1 MLKIQFHIA
10 LCLLG
15 LVCAACQPKV
25 STSSTDNTTGFNIDI
40 QDDTTHITIYSPW
53 QRGQVMQQLSF
64 SQPYER
70 IVCTSAT
77 HMGFIS
83 ELGMMDK
90 VIGVCRPERVYN
102 LSEEDREHITDIG
115 DDMQPSMEK
124 ILMLNPDLV
133 ILYTYAQGDPIPAQV
148 EALGVPILYC
158 NEWTETTPLARAE
171 WIRLFGA
178 VFGCSTKA
186 DSIYAS
192 VRDAYAQLKGNEAMR
207 LKGNSEYNSERE
219 ALNHSEQPAGLQ
231 NARKASI
238 MSGMSWRGTWYVPA
252 GGTYMGCLFRDAGAQ
267 YKYEDDPSTSSL
279 PLTMEQA
286 IQDFAQTDVWVGCEA
301 NSLAELSSIDQKH
314 TWFKAYQT
322 GQVYNFRRRALP
334 SGANDFWESATVH
347 PERVLQDLQ
356 KVLRGDTT
364 GLYYTMPLR

>member
-1 MLKIQFHIA
+1 MSRLYFI
-10 LCLLG
+10 LCLFG
-15 LVCAACQPKV
+15 LVCVACQPK
-25 STSSTDNTTGFNIDI
+25 STSSVTDGTAGFTINIHNDSTT
-40 QDDTTHITIYSPW
+40 ITIYSPW
-53 QRGQVMQQLSF
+53 QKGQVMQKLSF

-83 ELGMMDK
+83 ELGMTNK
-90 VIGVCRPERVYN
+90 VVGVCRPERVYN
-102 LSEEDREHITDIG
+102 LSEEDRERITDIG

-124 ILMLNPDLV
+124 ILLLNPDLV

-148 EALGVPILYC
+148 EALGIPILYC

-192 VRDAYAQLKGNEAMR
+192 VKDAYEQLKGDEAMR
-207 LKGNSEYNSERE
+207 RKGDE
-219 ALNHSEQPAGLQ
+219 ARGDE
-231 NARKASI
+231 ARGDEAKGKSI
-238 MSGMSWRGTWYVPA
+238 MSGMSWRGTWYVPT
-252 GGTYMGCLFRDAGAQ
+252 GGTFMGCLFRDAGAQ
-267 YKYEDDPSTSSL
+267 YKYEDNPSTSSL

-301 NSLAELSSIDQKH
+301 SSLAELATVDSKH

>member
-1 MLKIQFHIA
+1 MPRIYFI

-15 LVCAACQPKV
+15 LVCVACQPTANTSV
-25 STSSTDNTTGFNIDI
+25 IDNNASFSIDRQGDSTT
-40 QDDTTHITIYSPW
+40 ITIYSPW
-53 QRGQVMQQLSF
+53 QKGKVMQQLAF
-64 SQPYER
+64 NQAYER

-83 ELGMMDK
+83 ELGMTDK
-90 VIGVCRPERVYN
+90 VVGVCRPDRIYN
-102 LSEEDREHITDIG
+102 LSEEDRDRITDIG

-124 ILMLNPDLV
+124 ILLLNPDLV

-148 EALGVPILYC
+148 KALGIPILYC

-178 VFGCSTKA
+178 VFGCQTKA
-186 DSIYAS
+186 DSVFAS
-192 VRDAYAQLKGNEAMR
+192 VCDAYERFRAMGDGQLAMG
-207 LKGNSEYNSERE
+207 K
-219 ALNHSEQPAGLQ
+219 
-231 NARKASI
+231 SI

-252 GGTYMGCLFRDAGAQ
+252 GGTFMGNLFRDAGAQ
-267 YKYEDDPSTSSL
+267 YKYENNPSTSSI
-279 PLTMEQA
+279 PLTMERA
-286 IQDFAQTDVWVGCEA
+286 IQDFSQADVWVGCEA
-301 NSLAELSSIDQKH
+301 NSLKELEAIDKKH
-314 TWFKAYQT
+314 TWFKAFQT

-356 KVLRGDTT
+356 KVLKGDTT
-364 GLYYTMPLR
+364 ELYYILPLK

>member
-1 MLKIQFHIA
+1 M
-10 LCLLG
+10 C
-15 LVCAACQPKV
+15 VACQPK
-25 STSSTDNTTGFNIDI
+25 STSSVTDDTAGFTIDI

-53 QRGQVMQQLSF
+53 QKGEVMQKLSF
-64 SQPYER
+64 SHPYER

-83 ELGMMDK
+83 ELGMTDK
-90 VIGVCRPERVYN
+90 VVGVCRPNRVYN
-102 LSEEDREHITDIG
+102 LSGEDRERITDIG

-124 ILMLNPDLV
+124 ILLLNPDLV

-178 VFGCSTKA
+178 IFGCSTKA
-186 DSIYAS
+186 DSIFAS
-192 VRDAYAQLKGNEAMR
+192 VRDAYEQLKVDS
-207 LKGNSEYNSERE
+207 LKFKGKS
-219 ALNHSEQPAGLQ
+219 L
-231 NARKASI
+231 

-252 GGTYMGCLFRDAGAQ
+252 GGTFMGHLFRDAGAQ
-267 YKYEDDPSTSSL
+267 YKYEDNPSTSSI

-286 IQDFAQTDVWVGCEA
+286 IQDFAQADIWVGCEA
-301 NSLAELSSIDQKH
+301 NSLKELEAIDKKH
-314 TWFKAYQT
+314 TWFKAFQT
-322 GQVYNFRRRALP
+322 GQVYNFRRRTLP

-347 PERVLQDLQ
+347 PERILSDLN
-356 KVLRGDTT
+356 KVLLGDTT
-364 GLYYTMPLR
+364 ALYYTSPLK

>member
-1 MLKIQFHIA
+1 MSKLYFI
-10 LCLLG
+10 LCLFG
-15 LVCAACQPKV
+15 LVCVACQPK
-25 STSSTDNTTGFNIDI
+25 STPSVTDGTAGFTIDI
-40 QDDTTHITIYSPW
+40 QNDSTIITIYSPW
-53 QRGQVMQQLSF
+53 QKGEVMQRLAF
-64 SQPYER
+64 NQPYER

-83 ELGMMDK
+83 ELGMTDK
-90 VIGVCRPERVYN
+90 VVGVCRPERVYN
-102 LSEEDREHITDIG
+102 LSEEDRERITDIG

-124 ILMLNPDLV
+124 ILLLNPDLV

-148 EALGVPILYC
+148 EALDIPILYC

-178 VFGCSTKA
+178 IFGCQTKA
-186 DSIYAS
+186 DSVFAS
-192 VRDAYAQLKGNEAMR
+192 VCDAYERLRAMGDGQLAMG
-207 LKGNSEYNSERE
+207 K
-219 ALNHSEQPAGLQ
+219 
-231 NARKASI
+231 SI

-252 GGTYMGCLFRDAGAQ
+252 GGTFMGNLFRDAGAQ
-267 YKYEDDPSTSSL
+267 YRYEDNPSTSSI

-286 IQDFAQTDVWVGCEA
+286 IQDFSQADVWVGCEA
-301 NSLAELSSIDQKH
+301 NSLKELEAIDKKH
-314 TWFKAYQT
+314 TWFHAFQT

-356 KVLRGDTT
+356 KVLHSDTAD
-364 GLYYTMPLR
+364 LYYIMPLR

>member
-1 MLKIQFHIA
+1 MSRLYFI
-10 LCLLG
+10 LCLFG
-15 LVCAACQPKV
+15 LICVACQPK
-25 STSSTDNTTGFNIDI
+25 STSSVTDDTAGFTIDI
-40 QDDTTHITIYSPW
+40 QNDSTIITIYSPW
-53 QRGQVMQQLSF
+53 QKEQVMQKLSF
-64 SQPYER
+64 NQPYER

-83 ELGMMDK
+83 ELGMTDK
-90 VIGVCRPERVYN
+90 VVGVCRPERVYN

-124 ILMLNPDLV
+124 ILLLNPDLV

-148 EALGVPILYC
+148 EALGIPILYC

-171 WIRLFGA
+171 WIRMFGA
-178 VFGCSTKA
+178 VFGCLNQA
-186 DSIYAS
+186 DSIFAS
-192 VRDAYAQLKGNEAMR
+192 VSDAYAQLKVDS
-207 LKGNSEYNSERE
+207 LKFKGKS
-219 ALNHSEQPAGLQ
+219 L
-231 NARKASI
+231 

-252 GGTYMGCLFRDAGAQ
+252 GGTFMGNLFRDAGAQ
-267 YKYEDDPSTSSL
+267 YKYENNPSTSSL

-286 IQDFAQTDVWVGCEA
+286 LQDFAQADVWVGCEA
-301 NSLAELSSIDQKH
+301 NSLKELEAIDKKH
-314 TWFKAYQT
+314 TWFNAFQT

-364 GLYYTMPLR
+364 DLYYITLLK

>member
-1 MLKIQFHIA
+1 MSRLYFI
-10 LCLLG
+10 LCLFG
-15 LVCAACQPKV
+15 LVCVACQPK
-25 STSSTDNTTGFNIDI
+25 STPANTKSHNAGFDI
-40 QDDTTHITIYSPW
+40 AQLGDTTTITIYSPW
-53 QRGQVMQQLSF
+53 QKGQVMQKLSF

-83 ELGMMDK
+83 ELGMTDK
-90 VIGVCRPERVYN
+90 VVGVCRPERVYN
-102 LSEEDREHITDIG
+102 LSKEDRERITDIG

-124 ILMLNPDLV
+124 ILLLNPDLV

-148 EALGVPILYC
+148 EALGIPILYC

-171 WIRLFGA
+171 WIRVFGS

-192 VRDAYAQLKGNEAMR
+192 VRDAYEQLKVDS
-207 LKGNSEYNSERE
+207 LKFKG
-219 ALNHSEQPAGLQ
+219 
-231 NARKASI
+231 KSI

-252 GGTYMGCLFRDAGAQ
+252 GGTFMGNLFRDAGAQ
-267 YKYEDDPSTSSL
+267 YKYEDNPSTSSI

-286 IQDFAQTDVWVGCEA
+286 IQDFAQADVWVGCEA
-301 NSLAELSSIDQKH
+301 NSLKELEAIDKKH
-314 TWFKAYQT
+314 TWFNAFQT

-347 PERVLQDLQ
+347 PERILQDLQ
-356 KVLRGDTT
+356 HILEGDTT
-364 GLYYTMPLR
+364 QLYYVEKLK

>member
-1 MLKIQFHIA
+1 MLKIQFYIA

-15 LVCAACQPKV
+15 LVCAACQPK
-25 STSSTDNTTGFNIDI
+25 STPSVTDGTAGFTIDI
-40 QDDTTHITIYSPW
+40 QNDSTIITIYSPW
-53 QRGQVMQQLSF
+53 QKGQVMQKLSF

-83 ELGMMDK
+83 ELGMTDK
-90 VIGVCRPERVYN
+90 VVGVCRPERVYN
-102 LSEEDREHITDIG
+102 LSKEDRERITDIG

-124 ILMLNPDLV
+124 ILLLNPDLV

-148 EALGVPILYC
+148 EALGIPILYC

-171 WIRLFGA
+171 WIRLVGS

-192 VRDAYAQLKGNEAMR
+192 VRDAYEQLKVDS
-207 LKGNSEYNSERE
+207 LKFKGKS
-219 ALNHSEQPAGLQ
+219 L
-231 NARKASI
+231 

-252 GGTYMGCLFRDAGAQ
+252 GGTFMGNLFRDAGAQ
-267 YKYEDDPSTSSL
+267 YKYEDNPSTSSI

-286 IQDFAQTDVWVGCEA
+286 IQDFAQADVWVGCEA
-301 NSLAELSSIDQKH
+301 NSLKELEAIDKKH
-314 TWFKAYQT
+314 TWFKAFQT
-322 GQVYNFRRRALP
+322 GLVYNFRRRALP
-334 SGANDFWESATVH
+334 SGANDFWESGTVH
-347 PERVLQDLQ
+347 PERILQDLQ
-356 KVLRGDTT
+356 HILEGDTT
-364 GLYYTMPLR
+364 QLYYVEKLK